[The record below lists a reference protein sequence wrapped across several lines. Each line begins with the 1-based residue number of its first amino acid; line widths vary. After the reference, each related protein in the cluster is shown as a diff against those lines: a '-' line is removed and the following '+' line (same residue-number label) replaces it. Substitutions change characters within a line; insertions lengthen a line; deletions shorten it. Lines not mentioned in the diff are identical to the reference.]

1 MTDIRDEVAAALE
14 TTAALFRHPE
24 AADPAEEWV
33 ADHWAHWATDAADD
47 FLRALA
53 ARGLTVV
60 REGELDAEQDGVDAA
75 LFRAAS
81 NVTTLC
87 LNHGINPREFVAAIE
102 AAREYA
108 RLARQPEGQ

>member
-1 MTDIRDEVAAALE
+1 MTDIRDEVAAARGRLRRWVLNEAGVTADGAWSDELDVRIADLE
-14 TTAALFRHPE
+14 H
-24 AADPAEEWV
+24 
-33 ADHWAHWATDAADD
+33 
-47 FLRALA
+47 A

-60 REGELDAEQDGVDAA
+60 REGEIDVERNDVDAA

-87 LNHGINPREFVAAIE
+87 LNHGINPRQFVAAIE